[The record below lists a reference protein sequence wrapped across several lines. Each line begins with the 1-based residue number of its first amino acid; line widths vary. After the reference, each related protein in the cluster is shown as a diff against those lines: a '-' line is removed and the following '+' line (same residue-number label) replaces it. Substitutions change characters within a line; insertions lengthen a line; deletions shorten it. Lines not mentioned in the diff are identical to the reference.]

1 MKAIIRNIAIYT
13 FALYVLP
20 FIVPGVEISGGVW
33 TILIGG
39 IALTLLFF
47 VVKPILNVISIPV
60 SIISVVIFSTITN
73 LFVLYILTVFI
84 SGISVLPFSY
94 PRGEFFGFITPRISF
109 NMFFA
114 YTYTAFVLSFIDAFV
129 SWLVKQ

>member
-20 FIVPGVEISGGVW
+20 FIIPGVEISGGFW
-33 TILIGG
+33 TLLIGG
-39 IALTLLFF
+39 LALTLLFF

-60 SIISVVIFSTITN
+60 SVISVVIFSTITN

-84 SGISVLPFSY
+84 SGISITPFSY
-94 PRGEFFGFITPRISF
+94 PHGEFLGFITPRLSF
-109 NMFFA
+109 NTFFA
-114 YTYTAFVLSFIDAFV
+114 YVYTAFILSFIDAFV